1 MTRVAILGWGCA
13 VPNHYILQSE
23 AAECLLEA
31 APPAIRQR
39 EEHWRRIFE
48 HSRIRKR
55 HTVVTRE
62 MLHQW
67 QHTAYVFS
75 DSATPLRE
83 PTAAQQAV
91 PHGKLTA
98 SVILH
103 PVSNA
108 ACNGQAGPTTALR
121 MRSYR
126 EYAAE
131 LAEPAA
137 RQALTESGCPPEAVT
152 HLITASCT
160 GFSAPGVDVQLV
172 ERLHLSPEVMRL
184 HVGYMGCHAAI
195 NALRAAQGFL
205 AHCPSARVLLC
216 CVELCSLHWQYT
228 AEAEKWLG
236 NVLFADGAAAL
247 LLAGT
252 GPAGTWK
259 LTDTGSTLLANT
271 HELMS
276 WMIGDHGFEMYVS
289 PQLPVVLRRFLR
301 DWVGNWLRRHGWSVD
316 RVRSW
321 AIHPGGPKILEA
333 VAAALELSPTALEA
347 SWHVLAEYGN
357 MSSPSVLF
365 VLEHLRRH
373 NAPRPALA
381 LAFGPG
387 LTLEVALFE

>member
-1 MTRVAILGWGCA
+1 MTNVAILGWGCA
-13 VPNHYILQSE
+13 VPEHCVSQLQ
-23 AAECLLEA
+23 AAECLLAA
-31 APPAIRQR
+31 APPVIRQH
-39 EEHWRRIFE
+39 EERWRRIFE

-62 MLHQW
+62 TLRQW
-67 QHTAYVFS
+67 QQSNLSGAENPLLVRGSTEARDVIP
-75 DSATPLRE
+75 DATD
-83 PTAAQQAV
+83 AAQ
-91 PHGKLTA
+91 
-98 SVILH
+98 
-103 PVSNA
+103 
-108 ACNGQAGPTTALR
+108 NGRAGPTTALR
-121 MRSYR
+121 MRSYH

-131 LAEPAA
+131 LAEPAT

-172 ERLHLSPEVMRL
+172 QRLGLPAEVARL

-205 AHCPSARVLLC
+205 AHCPTGRVLLC

-247 LLAGT
+247 VLANT
-252 GPAGTWK
+252 GPPDTWK
-259 LTDTGSTLLANT
+259 LTATGSTLLANT
-271 HELMS
+271 YELMS
-276 WMIGDHGFEMYVS
+276 WTIGDHGFEMYVS
-289 PQLPVVLRRFLR
+289 PQLPVVLPRCLR
-301 DWVGNWLRRHGWSVD
+301 DWLGDWLRRHGWSVD
-316 RVRSW
+316 RIRSW

-333 VAAALELSPTALEA
+333 VTAALELSPAALEA
-347 SWHVLAEYGN
+347 SWHILSEYGN

>member
-1 MTRVAILGWGCA
+1 MASVAILGWGCA
-13 VPNHYILQSE
+13 VPEHYVSQLQ
-23 AAECLLEA
+23 AAECLLAA
-31 APPAIRQR
+31 APPVIRQH
-39 EEHWRRIFE
+39 EERWRRIFE

-67 QHTAYVFS
+67 QQETWFTGETPAFLRGPVPATTHKIVPQTSLALHT
-75 DSATPLRE
+75 
-83 PTAAQQAV
+83 
-91 PHGKLTA
+91 
-98 SVILH
+98 
-103 PVSNA
+103 
-108 ACNGQAGPTTALR
+108 GQAGPTTALR

-126 EYAAE
+126 EYATE
-131 LAEPAA
+131 LAEQAA
-137 RQALTESGCPPEAVT
+137 RQALTESECPPEAIT

-172 ERLHLSPEVMRL
+172 KRLHLSPEVMRL

-205 AHCPSARVLLC
+205 AHCSTGRVLLC

-228 AEAEKWLG
+228 AEAEKWLS

-252 GPAGTWK
+252 GPADTWK
-259 LTDTGSTLLANT
+259 LITTGSTLLANT
-271 HELMS
+271 YELMS
-276 WMIGDHGFEMYVS
+276 WTIGDHGFEMYVS
-289 PQLPVVLRRFLR
+289 PQLPVVLRRSLR
-301 DWVGNWLRRHGWSVD
+301 DWLGDWLRRNGWSVD
-316 RVRSW
+316 RIGSW

-333 VAAALELSPTALEA
+333 VAAALELSPPALEA
-347 SWHVLAEYGN
+347 SCHVLAEYGN

>member
-1 MTRVAILGWGCA
+1 MTNVAILGWGCA
-13 VPNHYILQSE
+13 VPEHCVSQLQ
-23 AAECLLEA
+23 AAECLLAA
-31 APPAIRQR
+31 APPVIRQHKER
-39 EEHWRRIFE
+39 WRRIFE

-62 MLHQW
+62 TLRQW
-67 QHTAYVFS
+67 QQSNLSGAENPLPVRGSTEARDVIP
-75 DSATPLRE
+75 DATD
-83 PTAAQQAV
+83 AAQ
-91 PHGKLTA
+91 
-98 SVILH
+98 
-103 PVSNA
+103 
-108 ACNGQAGPTTALR
+108 NGRAGPTTALR
-121 MRSYR
+121 MRSYH

-131 LAEPAA
+131 LAEPAT

-172 ERLHLSPEVMRL
+172 QRLGLPAEVARL

-205 AHCPSARVLLC
+205 AHCPTARVLLC

-247 LLAGT
+247 VLANT
-252 GPAGTWK
+252 GPPDAWK
-259 LTDTGSTLLANT
+259 LTATGSTLLANT
-271 HELMS
+271 YELMS
-276 WMIGDHGFEMYVS
+276 WTIGDHGFEMYVS
-289 PQLPVVLRRFLR
+289 PQLPVVLPRYLR
-301 DWVGNWLRRHGWSVD
+301 DWLGDWLRRHGWSVD
-316 RVRSW
+316 RIGSW

-333 VAAALELSPTALEA
+333 VAAALELSPAALEA
-347 SWHVLAEYGN
+347 SWHILSEYGN

>member
-1 MTRVAILGWGCA
+1 MASVAILGWGCA
-13 VPNHYILQSE
+13 VPEHCVSQLQ
-23 AAECLLEA
+23 AAECLLAA
-31 APPAIRQR
+31 APPVIRQR
-39 EEHWRRIFE
+39 EEHWRRLFE
-48 HSRIRKR
+48 HSGIRKR

-67 QHTAYVFS
+67 QQEVRRTGETPALLRGPAP
-75 DSATPLRE
+75 ATTDETIPQTSL
-83 PTAAQQAV
+83 A
-91 PHGKLTA
+91 PH
-98 SVILH
+98 
-103 PVSNA
+103 
-108 ACNGQAGPTTALR
+108 NGQAGPTTALR
-121 MRSYR
+121 MRAYR
-126 EYAAE
+126 EYAAK

-137 RQALTESGCPPEAVT
+137 RQALTESGCLPEAVT

-160 GFSAPGVDVQLV
+160 GFSAPGLDIQLV
-172 ERLHLSPEVMRL
+172 KRLHLSREVMRL

-205 AHCPSARVLLC
+205 AHCPTARVLLC
-216 CVELCSLHWQYT
+216 CAELCSLHWQYT

-252 GPAGTWK
+252 GPSDTWK
-259 LTDTGSTLLANT
+259 LTNTGSTLLANT

-289 PQLPVVLRRFLR
+289 PQLPVVLRRSLR
-301 DWVGNWLRRHGWSVD
+301 DWLGDWLRRNGLSVD
-316 RVRSW
+316 RIGSW

-333 VAAALELSPTALEA
+333 VATALELSPAALEA
-347 SWHVLAEYGN
+347 SWYILAEYGN